1 MDLNTIPLVKHM
13 GLEIPQQGQ
22 RLDLPFSNAMLNH
35 VGTVHAGAQFTLA
48 ETASA
53 HHLLSLFPELV
64 DQVVPLLRSAAIK
77 YRRPVT
83 GNLHALPVV
92 EEDAIEGF
100 RSQFARKGRGLI
112 TVTVKLLNEVDEL
125 VAEGRYDWFV
135 QGLE

>member
-1 MDLNTIPLVKHM
+1 MDLNTIPLVKHL

-53 HHLLSLFPELV
+53 RHLLGLFPELV
-64 DQVVPLLRSAAIK
+64 DRVVPLLRSATIK

-83 GNLHALPVV
+83 GNLHTLPVV

-100 RSQFARKGRGLI
+100 RSQFDRKGRGLI
-112 TVTVKLLNEVDEL
+112 TVTVKLLNEADEL
-125 VAEGRYDWFV
+125 VAEAHYDWFV